1 MSLALAI
8 ATFVAAIGLTYWCCV
23 RPMRRDRSRHAPGQ
37 DAADATATSPA
48 AGQAPDMTR
57 PPTPAQRGDTT
68 AIRSGS
74 RPRQD
79 G

>member
-23 RPMRRDRSRHAPGQ
+23 RPMRRDRSPHAPGQ
-37 DAADATATSPA
+37 DAADAPALPPTA
-48 AGQAPDMTR
+48 GHAPDPTR
-57 PPTPAQRGDTT
+57 SPTPAQRGDTT

-74 RPRQD
+74 RPRRD
-79 G
+79 V